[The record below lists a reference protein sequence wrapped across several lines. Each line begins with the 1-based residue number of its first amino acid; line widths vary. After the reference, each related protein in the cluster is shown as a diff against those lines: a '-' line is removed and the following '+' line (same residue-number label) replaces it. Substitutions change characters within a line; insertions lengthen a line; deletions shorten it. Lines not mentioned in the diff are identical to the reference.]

1 MINLEEYMNVLLIGG
16 TGTLS
21 SDTTRLCIKKGYEVY
36 LFNRGHRNI
45 FSGENVHYLIGD
57 INNFKQAKDIIR
69 DFQFDVVIDYLTF
82 SVDILKSRINL
93 FNGHCK
99 QYIFISSATV
109 FKNINEILNESSPKG
124 DTGWNYA
131 QNKYL
136 CERYL
141 NEHKGE
147 FDFSFTIVRPYIT
160 YDDRRIPFPV
170 ITKKSYW
177 SIIDRIK
184 KDKAILICDD
194 GNAKLTLTHTLDF
207 AVGIVGLFLN
217 EQAYNNDFN
226 IVGDTVGT
234 WNDILHIVEEYVG
247 RKAKVIYVPSE
258 TLGKDF
264 TTQKVELLCDKRH
277 SHIFDNTKIKKAV
290 PDFKTSLNLHDGL
303 YHTLNYL
310 NGIPELQK
318 TDKYWNN
325 TIDVLSS
332 KYSKELGEVVSVK
345 QRIIYLLQEHK
356 YMRQIGRIARKLK
369 IWRF

>member
-1 MINLEEYMNVLLIGG
+1 MKVLLIGG
-16 TGTLS
+16 SGTLS
-21 SDTTRLCIKKGYEVY
+21 SDTTRLCIKKDYEVY
-36 LFNRGHRNI
+36 LFNRGNRNI
-45 FSGENVHYLIGD
+45 FKSGNIHYLIGD
-57 INNFKQAKDIIR
+57 INDLKKAKEIIGGL
-69 DFQFDVVIDYLTF
+69 QFDVVIDYLTF
-82 SVDILKSRINL
+82 TVDTLKSRINL

-109 FKNINEILNESSPKG
+109 FKNTNKILNENSPKG
-124 DTGWNYA
+124 NTGWSYA

-141 NEHKGE
+141 NEHKEE

-177 SIIDRIK
+177 TLIDRIK
-184 KDKAILICDD
+184 KDKCIIICDD

-207 AVGIVGLFLN
+207 AIGIVGLFLN
-217 EQAYNNDFN
+217 DQAYNNDFN

-234 WNDILHIVEEYVG
+234 WNDILHIVERYIG
-247 RKAKVIYVPSE
+247 KKAKVIYVPSE
-258 TLGKDF
+258 ILGKDF
-264 TTQKVELLCDKRH
+264 TTQKAELMCDKRH

-290 PDFKTSLNLHDGL
+290 PEFKTSWNLHDGL

-310 NGIPELQK
+310 NDTPELQK
-318 TDKYWNN
+318 IDKYWNN

-332 KYSKELGEVVSVK
+332 KYSKDLGENVSVK
-345 QRIIYLLQEHK
+345 QKLIYLLQEHK
-356 YMRQIGRIARKLK
+356 YLRQIGRVARKFK

>member
-1 MINLEEYMNVLLIGG
+1 MRVLLIGG
-16 TGTLS
+16 SGTLS

-45 FSGENVHYLIGD
+45 FKGENVHYLIGD
-57 INNFKQAKDIIR
+57 INDFERARVIIR
-69 DFQFDVVIDYLTF
+69 NLHFDVIIDYLTF
-82 SVDILKSRINL
+82 NVDLLKKRINL

-109 FKNINEILNESSPKG
+109 FKNTNEILNENSPKG
-124 DTGWNYA
+124 GTGWIYA

-141 NEHKGE
+141 NEHKCE
-147 FDFSFTIVRPYIT
+147 FDFLFTIVRPYIT

-177 SIIDRIK
+177 SLVDRVK
-184 KDKAILICDD
+184 KGKVILICDD

-217 EQAYNNDFN
+217 EYAYNNDFN

-264 TTQKVELLCDKRH
+264 STQKAELMCDKRH
-277 SHIFDNTKIKKAV
+277 SHVFDNTKIKRAV
-290 PDFKTSLNLHDGL
+290 PDFKTSLNLYDGL
-303 YHTLNYL
+303 YRTLNYL
-310 NGIPELQK
+310 SDAPELQK
-318 TDKYWNN
+318 IDRYWNN

-332 KYSKELGEVVSVK
+332 RYSKELGENVSVR
-345 QRIIYLLQEHK
+345 QRFIYLLQEHK
-356 YMRQIGRIARKLK
+356 YLGQMGRVLRKLK